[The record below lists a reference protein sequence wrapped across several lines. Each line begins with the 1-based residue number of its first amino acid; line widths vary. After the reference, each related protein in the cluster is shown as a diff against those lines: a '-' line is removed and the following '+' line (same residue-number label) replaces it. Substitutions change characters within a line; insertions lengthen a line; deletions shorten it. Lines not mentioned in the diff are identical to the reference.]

1 MLIIPAIDL
10 KGGKCVRLR
19 QGLADQATVYADD
32 PVEMARRWEREG
44 AGLLHVVDLDG
55 AFEGR
60 PVHTEVVR
68 RIAAAVGVPVE
79 LGGGIRTDAD
89 IAAALATGAE
99 RVIVGTRAFSEPES
113 LRGLAERYGA
123 RLAVG
128 IDARDGFV
136 QVRGWVE
143 TTSVRALDLA
153 AQVDGMGVRTLIYTD
168 TATDGMLTGHNVA
181 ATDAVCRAVR
191 CEVVASGGVS
201 SAADAAALR
210 ALERPNLAGAIV
222 GKALYDGVVT
232 MGALVAAAGGGS

>member
-1 MLIIPAIDL
+1 MVIIPAIDL
-10 KGGKCVRLR
+10 KGGRCVRLR
-19 QGLADQATVYADD
+19 QGLADQETVYSDD
-32 PVEMARRWEREG
+32 PVETARRWEREG

-55 AFEGR
+55 AFAGR
-60 PVHTEVVR
+60 PVHTGVVE
-68 RIAAAVGVPVE
+68 RIAAAVGIPVE

-89 IAAALATGAE
+89 IEAAVAAGVE
-99 RVIVGTRAFSEPES
+99 RVIVGTRAFSEPAS
-113 LRGLAERYGA
+113 LRGLADRYGE

-143 TTSVRALDLA
+143 TTSIRALDLA
-153 AQVDGMGVRTLIYTD
+153 AQADGMGVRTLIYTD

-191 CEVVASGGVS
+191 CDVVASGGVS
-201 SAADAAALR
+201 SAADVAALR
-210 ALERPNLAGAIV
+210 ALEHPNLAGAIV

-232 MGALVAAAGGGS
+232 MAELLAAS